1 MTLISQHKALIITTL
16 IAGITVLML
25 FNLHLSQDRAFI
37 TESYYELEPEEQ
49 IQEELEKQELIPS
62 TSKQTN
68 LAFNETENLKDLDDD
83 YLNKIKEHYE
93 KYAKST
99 QTEETTQ
106 QDIEALRNQESEN
119 NETDDEALST
129 YNKINSLLA
138 SKGKNKQSTASKGDN
153 SSEEISITKGAN
165 RNSTMSYSL
174 VGRTHEFLPTPIY
187 LCEKGGIIIITIS
200 VNRNGKV
207 TQASVNGS
215 STSSNEC
222 LIDHALEY
230 ARNAR
235 FSEDPIKDS
244 QIGTISFNF
253 VGKN

>member
-1 MTLISQHKALIITTL
+1 MA
-16 IAGITVLML
+16 
-25 FNLHLSQDRAFI
+25 FN

-49 IQEELEKQELIPS
+49 VKEELEKQELVPS

-99 QTEETTQ
+99 QTEEFTQ
-106 QDIEALRNQESEN
+106 NDIEALKNKESEN
-119 NETDDEALST
+119 NESDDEAIST

-174 VGRTHEFLPTPIY
+174 IGRTHEFLPTPIY
-187 LCEKGGIIIITIS
+187 LCETGGIVIINIS
-200 VNRNGKV
+200 VDNLGKV
-207 TQASVNGS
+207 TQTSVNGS
-215 STSSNEC
+215 STTSNEC

-230 ARNAR
+230 AKNAR
-235 FSEDPIKDS
+235 FSEDPSKIS
-244 QIGTISFNF
+244 QIGTITFSFI
-253 VGKN
+253 GKD

>member
-1 MTLISQHKALIITTL
+1 
-16 IAGITVLML
+16 ML

>member
-1 MTLISQHKALIITTL
+1 
-16 IAGITVLML
+16 ML
-25 FNLHLSQDRAFI
+25 FNFHLSQNMALI

-49 IQEELEKQELIPS
+49 IKEELEKQELLPS

-68 LAFNETENLKDLDDD
+68 LAFNETQNLKDLDDD
-83 YLNKIKEHYE
+83 YLDKIKEHYD

-99 QTEETTQ
+99 QTEDNTQ
-106 QDIEALRNQESEN
+106 KDIEALKNQESEN
-119 NETDDEALST
+119 TESDDEAVST

-138 SKGKNKQSTASKGDN
+138 SKAKNQKSTASKGDN

-165 RNSTMSYSL
+165 KNSTMSYSL
-174 VGRTHEFLPTPIY
+174 VGRTHQFLPTPIY
-187 LCEKGGIIIITIS
+187 LCEKGGIITIS
-200 VNRNGKV
+200 ITVNAQGKV
-207 TQASVNGS
+207 THTSVNGS

-222 LIDHALEY
+222 LIDHAIEY

-235 FSEDPIKDS
+235 FSEDPSKDS

-253 VGKN
+253 IGKN